1 MKLTAG
7 VAYRVPSSRYAGS
20 EPPSASLASS
30 ASLCA
35 TDTHYTALAPAPFQ
49 IPNPNPKSQDPMRI
63 WDLEL
68 GIWGLGFGVWDFF
81 MVSAVRW
88 WGTPQGTRRYPSSRR
103 ERAGHRDSAL
113 HRSPPCSPSPRP

>member
-7 VAYRVPSSRYAGS
+7 VAYRVTSSRYATS

-49 IPNPNPKSQDPMRI
+49 IPKPKSQISRPNAN
-63 WDLEL
+63 
-68 GIWGLGFGVWDFF
+68 LGFGAWDLGFGIFF

-88 WGTPQGTRRYPSSRR
+88 WGTPQGTRRYLSSRR